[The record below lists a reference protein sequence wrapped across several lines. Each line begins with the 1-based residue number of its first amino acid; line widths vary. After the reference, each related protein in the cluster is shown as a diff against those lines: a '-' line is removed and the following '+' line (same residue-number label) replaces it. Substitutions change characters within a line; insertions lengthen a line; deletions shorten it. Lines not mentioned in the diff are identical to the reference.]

1 MMRRL
6 QRSYSVITKEAL
18 RLLSM
23 QIKMARKKRRMTEA
37 ELAERIG
44 VARSTVQLIEK
55 GAPTVAVGLVF
66 EAARVVGVG
75 LFVPEA
81 TSLTPL
87 VERAQDRLTLLPK
100 SIRRRKAVAD
110 NDF

>member
-1 MMRRL
+1 MPRL

-23 QIKMARKKRRMTEA
+23 QIKMARKERRMTEA

-87 VERAQDRLTLLPK
+87 LERVRDRLTLLPK
-100 SIRRRKAVAD
+100 SIRKPKAVVD

>member
-1 MMRRL
+1 MRRL

-23 QIKMARKKRRMTEA
+23 QIKMARKERRMTEA

-87 VERAQDRLTLLPK
+87 VERARDRLMLLPK

>member
-1 MMRRL
+1 MPSL
-6 QRSYSVITKEAL
+6 QRSYSTITKEAL

-23 QIKMARKKRRMTEA
+23 QIRMARKERRMTES

-66 EAARVVGVG
+66 EAARIVGVG

-81 TSLTPL
+81 TSLMPL
-87 VERAQDRLTLLPK
+87 VERVRDRLTLLPR
-100 SIRRRKAVAD
+100 SIRKPGTRVD

>member
-1 MMRRL
+1 M
-6 QRSYSVITKEAL
+6 
-18 RLLSM
+18 
-23 QIKMARKKRRMTEA
+23 
-37 ELAERIG
+37 
-44 VARSTVQLIEK
+44 QLIEK

-87 VERAQDRLTLLPK
+87 VERARDRLTLLPK
-100 SIRRRKAVAD
+100 SIRRRKAMAD

>member
-23 QIKMARKKRRMTEA
+23 QIKMARKERRMTEA

-87 VERAQDRLTLLPK
+87 VERARDRLMLLPK

>member
-1 MMRRL
+1 MPRL

-23 QIKMARKKRRMTEA
+23 QIKMARKERRMTEA